1 MVYLEFVFTSILA
14 IGLAFIINPNRV
26 FELTVVA
33 MLGLIY
39 YTLLNIENK
48 K

>member
-14 IGLAFIINPNRV
+14 IGLAFVINPNHV
-26 FELTVVA
+26 FELTVVS

-39 YTLLNIENK
+39 YTLLKIKNNK
-48 K
+48 

>member
-1 MVYLEFVFTSILA
+1 MVYLNFVFTSLLA
-14 IGLAFIINPNRV
+14 IGLAFIINQNRV

-39 YTLLNIENK
+39 YTLLKMENK
-48 K
+48 Q